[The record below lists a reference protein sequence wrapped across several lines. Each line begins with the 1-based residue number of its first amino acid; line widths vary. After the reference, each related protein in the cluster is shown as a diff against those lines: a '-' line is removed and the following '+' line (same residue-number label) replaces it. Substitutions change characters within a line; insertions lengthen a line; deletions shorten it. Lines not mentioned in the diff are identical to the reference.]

1 MTYCSKGVMFK
12 LEDSMIL
19 QNYMKTESLILT
31 NSPQYLHKRII
42 LPNFAKWNISK
53 QPNYCQP

>member
-19 QNYMKTESLILT
+19 QNYIKTESLILT

-42 LPNFAKWNISK
+42 LPNFAKWK
-53 QPNYCQP
+53 YQ